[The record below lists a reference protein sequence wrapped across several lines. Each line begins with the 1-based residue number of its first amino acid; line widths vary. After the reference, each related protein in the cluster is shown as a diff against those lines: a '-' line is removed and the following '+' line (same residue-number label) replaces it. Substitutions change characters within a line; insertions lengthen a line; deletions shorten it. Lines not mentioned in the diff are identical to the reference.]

1 VKMGSAML
9 TRLQEINVL
18 GLHNT
23 AVAWIRSQPDPKNPV
38 GTLIDVNSGLAGKIV
53 PGNSAYSISK
63 LATHR
68 YMEFVEAG
76 EFRST
81 YFRVVAQTNSP

>member
-1 VKMGSAML
+1 MVEGLCQLMCDMKIVTTML
-9 TRLQEINVL
+9 MILQEINVL

-23 AVAWIRSQPDPKNPV
+23 AVAWIRSQPDSKNPV
-38 GTLIDVNSGLAGKIV
+38 GTLIDINSGLAGKIV

-68 YMEFVEAG
+68 YMEFLEAG
-76 EFRST
+76 EI
-81 YFRVVAQTNSP
+81 